1 MKLQLTNKFL
11 HRVRIHG
18 GEFDSSARAM
28 NRAEESNLLQADRRK
43 FRRSTIE
50 RKQMSTTIKRIAL
63 VAVAALTLGVVSV
76 APSQAA
82 ANALLKYASG
92 DGAAAGDLNTGTGVA
107 GAFNYVTVTADTW
120 SATAGNDYVITTD
133 SSILAAT
140 GTSTI
145 ATDKKSLLSAA
156 NGNSIQIATPV
167 VGTVTVSYWKRT
179 GGVLAA
185 AAAET
190 VVITVNATKQSG
202 AFSAAKSKAFIV
214 SGETNTAW
222 AATADATV
230 TGLGTANVDTAT
242 ATIAVTLKDALDA
255 AYGDTVTASVISGG
269 ANVRIVKLA
278 DSVTALTTNV
288 VAGTFTAET
297 ATGTSGQ
304 VLVFVHANGTSGP
317 TQVRLSLTDGT
328 VIATKTVTFSS
339 TTVATLTPTVVYGNI
354 NGTKNGAITVI
365 AKDKD
370 GYVVPNAVVTATSGD
385 TTKISSPSNATTDS
399 TGKATFNVTAP
410 ADASGAATIT
420 FKTGVATTTASVR
433 AAGVT
438 ATKLTITPSATSA
451 EAGSKVT
458 YTLEVADA
466 AGALADGDYV
476 AKFFTAAPVTS
487 NGGTGAF
494 ATDTITVLAGKA
506 TAEVFVPFIA
516 GKYSTTWTL
525 KGTKGGAATADLAAA
540 LVGTT
545 ITADVD
551 VTNASADAALD
562 AANEAAT
569 AAQDATDAAIQAA
582 DAADEATAAVAAL
595 SLEVNTLIAGLKK
608 QLVTLTN
615 LVKNLQKAVAAKK

>member
-1 MKLQLTNKFL
+1 M
-11 HRVRIHG
+11 
-18 GEFDSSARAM
+18 
-28 NRAEESNLLQADRRK
+28 
-43 FRRSTIE
+43 
-50 RKQMSTTIKRIAL
+50 
-63 VAVAALTLGVVSV
+63 SV

-82 ANALLKYASG
+82 TNVLLKYTSG
-92 DGAAAGDLNTGTGVA
+92 DGAATADADTGTGVA

-133 SSILAAT
+133 SSILAGT
-140 GTSTI
+140 GTI
-145 ATDKKSLLSAA
+145 AADKKSLLGTA
-156 NGNSIQIATPV
+156 NQNALQIATPA

-185 AAAET
+185 TAAET

-202 AFSAAKSKAFIV
+202 TYSAANSTVFMVA
-214 SGETNTAW
+214 GETNTALN
-222 AATADATV
+222 ATADAVV
-230 TGLGTANVDTAT
+230 TGLATANTDTAT
-242 ATIAVTLKDALDA
+242 ASIGVTLKDALKTA
-255 AYGDTVTASVISGG
+255 INDTVTATVISGG
-269 ANVRIVKLA
+269 ANVRVVSRA
-278 DSVTALTTNV
+278 DSVTALTTDV
-288 VAGTFTAET
+288 VAGTFSASALT
-297 ATGTSGQ
+297 TSGQ
-304 VLVFVHANGTSGP
+304 AIIFVHANGTAGP
-317 TQVRLSLTDGT
+317 TVIRVTNSAGT
-328 VIATKTVTFSS
+328 QLGTETVTFSS
-339 TTVATLTPTVVYGNI
+339 TTVATLAATVVFGNI
-354 NGTKNGAITVI
+354 NGTKAGAVTVI
-365 AKDKD
+365 AKDAA
-370 GYVVPNAVVTATSGD
+370 GYVVPNAPVSVTSSD
-385 TTKISSPSNATTDS
+385 TTKIASGSCANTDT
-399 TGKATFNVTAP
+399 TGKAVCQVIATAS
-410 ADASGAATIT
+410 ASGASTLT
-420 FKTGVATTTASVR
+420 FKSGVASTTASVR
-433 AAGVT
+433 AAGVL
-438 ATKLTITPSATSA
+438 ATKLTVTPSVTAA
-451 EAGSKVT
+451 EAGTKVT

-476 AKFFTAAPVTS
+476 AKFFTGAPVTS

-506 TAEVFVPFIA
+506 TADVFVPFIA

-615 LVKNLQKAVAAKK
+615 LVKNLQKAVNAKK